1 MKTVVFRQ
9 YDSHGDWMNINGL
22 IRFTLEKKEYEK
34 AYLVLEVGDVRRTH
48 CELMY
53 ADDSK
58 ISVINYSQYCEL
70 CASGTSFD
78 VVDTRHPGE
87 AGVQSPLHNGE
98 TYSYCNPL
106 FNSENVTID
115 HAENTRYYTHHNINK
130 EVKLN
135 YFYFERK
142 SDLEEKFYK
151 EMIIEKSYSIIC
163 DYGENL
169 IHRKYIKNDR
179 IINLHNISPI
189 FFDILKVIE
198 ECDDIHF
205 IENSLALFVYHMQYK
220 NLMKKNK
227 ICLHTYARKELDR
240 QCNGPGC
247 NNKFLNMISSPPL
260 ENWEFIY

>member
-1 MKTVVFRQ
+1 MKTVIFRQ

-22 IRFTLEKKEYEK
+22 IRFIIEKKKYEK

-48 CELMY
+48 CEMMY
-53 ADDSK
+53 GDDPR
-58 ISVINYSQYCEL
+58 ISVLNYNEYCEL
-70 CASGTSFD
+70 CASGTPFD

-87 AGVQSPLHNGE
+87 AGVQSPPHNGV
-98 TYSYCNPL
+98 TYSYDNPL
-106 FNSENVTID
+106 FDNQTFSID
-115 HAENTRYYTHHNINK
+115 QAENTRYYTHHRIDK

-135 YFYFERK
+135 YFNFKRQH
-142 SDLEEKFYK
+142 DLEEKFYNTVVL
-151 EMIIEKSYSIIC
+151 EKRYSIIC

-169 IHRKYIKNDR
+169 IDKKYVKYDKV
-179 IINLHNISPI
+179 INLNNISPI

-198 ECDDIHF
+198 ECDDIHL
-205 IENSLALFVYHMQYK
+205 IENSTSLFVYHMQYK

-227 ICLHTYARKELDR
+227 IYLHAYARKERNR

-260 ENWEFIY
+260 DNWEFVY